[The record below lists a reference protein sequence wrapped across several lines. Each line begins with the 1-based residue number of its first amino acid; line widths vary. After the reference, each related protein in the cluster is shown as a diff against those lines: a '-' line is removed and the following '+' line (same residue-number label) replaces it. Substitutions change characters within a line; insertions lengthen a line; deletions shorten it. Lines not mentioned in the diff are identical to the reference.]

1 MKEKSIVDTIAEM
14 AAELPKRD
22 LRALERKDIAMMKA
36 LEQQTIARVKAEC
49 HPDVSCPNCNIPL
62 IPEHAH
68 STCPKCHY
76 RDSCC
81 F

>member
-1 MKEKSIVDTIAEM
+1 MKEKSIVDTIMEV
-14 AAELPKRD
+14 AAELPRRD
-22 LRALERKDIAMMKA
+22 LRALEKNNIAIAKA
-36 LEQQTIARVKAEC
+36 LEKQAIAKVC

-62 IPEHAH
+62 VPEHAH

>member
-1 MKEKSIVDTIAEM
+1 MNEKSIVDTIAEI

-22 LRALERKDIAMMKA
+22 LRALEQKDIAMTKA
-36 LEQQTIARVKAEC
+36 LEQQVIARVC
-49 HPDVSCPNCNIPL
+49 HPDISCPNCNVPL

-68 STCPKCHY
+68 SRCPKCHY

>member
-1 MKEKSIVDTIAEM
+1 MKDKSIVDTIAKV
-14 AAELPKRD
+14 AAELPGRD

-36 LEQQTIARVKAEC
+36 LEQQTIARVRAEC
-49 HPDVSCPNCNIPL
+49 SPDTHCAVCMVPL

-68 STCPKCHY
+68 MKCPQCGR